1 MVTGTFEMD
10 RKVRLARLAA
20 PIALIAL
27 IALIVAASAPT
38 VLSQGPGF
46 LVVRIDQAGK
56 IAYESYE
63 DVTINGQTRLRAPAA
78 PARDFDENTYKKMS
92 HLQLVD
98 AGVMRR
104 TSDGV
109 LVRIDG
115 EKGTRSLLLPDQMKI
130 KETVQP
136 ADAWKQAAISAKTTK
151 KDKAGVTLDF
161 PELLALIPATSAST
175 AAADFVIRQA
185 NFDGID
191 EHGAAIAAFA
201 EAFRKTPDA
210 GTVREYLYRA
220 LYDAYARF
228 EGGGP
233 YKVFL
238 NSVRYAQFA
247 QKAFPEDRQLVQLSG
262 AMVAKR
268 VWIDDNSRMLQS
280 LSNNRNWDSFLDRYQ
295 PFEKYQGSFPQ
306 LLDARRQAYE
316 ESARFHTT
324 LGRNLFDQKKY
335 LEALEHLKV
344 ALARDPDNKPL
355 ADLMETARLKASAS
369 VAGVQAALRKGL
381 PEGSSEATLF
391 NRYLANATLFI
402 DEKKFKEAADA
413 LNAAQ
418 ELDKGSPRILLAR
431 AKYYQGTNQLARSV
445 ETLDAYDLAVATKEE
460 KEAGEKIRIVVAHA
474 LENVRADNRA
484 KLDELMK
491 AGRYWEALPLAA
503 RSLEVDPRDEDFL
516 YRGGVIAA
524 ILRKKEA
531 PALLQQYLE
540 RSNSLHGDP
549 KAREKAQRLLA
560 LLQTPRAAPGA
571 AGRPNWFSGSV
582 LQPGIFYCPISL
594 TFQPR
599 IESIR
604 ARKMEVR
611 FEWGTDGKLRTIGT
625 TFDDAKARQD
635 YVARVAKMPGVPGEP
650 QILFFDYQ
658 TGFPQVY
665 RVAEGQSAPA
675 VQPGSPVLFPAL
687 FHDTKGELT
696 FNGEG
701 AKPAGNTGWRYPV
714 LVNHRM
720 LDPDVV
726 ALVDGPVATGMA
738 GNSYFNP
745 FVWDG
750 LHVFRFQ
757 YDRMGRVESAREV
770 GVPNLVRFEWRN
782 DQLASL
788 TAYDVSDA
796 KAERSVY
803 RRTMNYEG
811 SLLTA
816 ETVDFGGKSYKII
829 YRYLNGAL
837 QEAAFSDTGA
847 HDGADRKVR
856 FLP

>member
-1 MVTGTFEMD
+1 MSTDTFKMD
-10 RKVRLARLAA
+10 RNIRLARVVAW
-20 PIALIAL
+20 IAVI
-27 IALIVAASAPT
+27 IAASATP

-63 DVTINGQTRLRAPAA
+63 DVTINGQNRLRAPAA
-78 PARDFDENTYKKMS
+78 PSKAFDENTYKKMG
-92 HLQLVD
+92 HIMLAD

-109 LVRIDG
+109 LARIDG

-130 KETVQP
+130 QGTLQP
-136 ADAWKQAAISAKTTK
+136 ADAWKQAAISAKTIK
-151 KDKAGVTLDF
+151 KDKAGVTLAF
-161 PELLALIPATSAST
+161 TQVLALMPATSAST
-175 AAADFVIRQA
+175 AAADFVIKEA

-201 EAFRKTPDA
+201 ETFRKTPDA
-210 GTVREYLYRA
+210 GTVRGYLNRT
-220 LYDAYARF
+220 LQDGYAKF
-228 EGGGP
+228 EDGGP
-233 YKVFL
+233 FSVFL

-247 QKAFPEDRQLVQLSG
+247 QKAFPEELHLVKLSG
-262 AMVAKR
+262 DIVAR
-268 VWIDDNSRMLQS
+268 RAWIDDNSRMLQS
-280 LSNNRNWDSFLDRYQ
+280 LINNRNWDSFLDRYP
-295 PFEKYQGSFPQ
+295 PFEKYQRSFPQ
-306 LLDARRQAYE
+306 LLDARRLAYE

-335 LEALEHLKV
+335 VEALEQLKMAV
-344 ALARDPDNKPL
+344 ARDPDNKPL

-369 VAGVQAALRKGL
+369 VATERAALRKGL

-402 DEKKFKEAADA
+402 AEKKFKEAADA
-413 LNAAQ
+413 LNAAG
-418 ELDKGSPRILLAR
+418 ELDKNSPRILLVR
-431 AKYYQGTNQLARSV
+431 AKYYQGTNQLAKSV
-445 ETLDAYDLAVATKEE
+445 EMLDAYDLGAVTKEE
-460 KEAGEKIRIVVAHA
+460 KDAGESIRIVVGHA
-474 LENVRADNRA
+474 LENLRADNRA

-491 AGRYWEALPLAA
+491 AGRYWEALSLAA
-503 RSLEVDPRDEDFL
+503 RSLEVDPLDEDFL
-516 YRGGVIAA
+516 YRAGVSAA
-524 ILRKKEA
+524 ILRRKEA

-560 LLQTPRAAPGA
+560 LLHAPRAAPGV
-571 AGRPNWFSGSV
+571 AGKPNWFSASV
-582 LQPGIFYCPISL
+582 LQPGIFYCPLSL
-594 TFQPR
+594 TFQTR

-604 ARKMEVR
+604 ARKMEVK
-611 FEWGTDGKLRTIGT
+611 FEWAADGRLRKVATS
-625 TFDDAKARQD
+625 FDDAKAAQD
-635 YVARVAKMPGVPGEP
+635 YMARVAKRPGVAGEP
-650 QILFFDYQ
+650 QSLFFEYL

-665 RVAEGQSAPA
+665 RVAEGQSAPVSQPVAQPVAQTGPPA
-675 VQPGSPVLFPAL
+675 VFRDS
-687 FHDTKGELT
+687 KGELT

-714 LVNHRM
+714 LLNHPM
-720 LDPDVV
+720 LDPNVLS
-726 ALVDGPVATGMA
+726 LVDGPVATGMA

-757 YDRMGRVESAREV
+757 YDKLGRVESAREV

-782 DQLASL
+782 DQLAGL

-796 KAERSVY
+796 AAERSVY
-803 RRTMNYEG
+803 RRTMTYEG
-811 SLLTA
+811 ALLTA
-816 ETVDFGGKSYKII
+816 ETVDFAGKSYKII
-829 YRYLNGAL
+829 YRYVSGAL
-837 QEAAFSDTGA
+837 QEASFSDTAA
-847 HDGADRKVR
+847 HDGAERRIR